1 MNNQEKNNQ
10 SLDEEFAQLQKERN
24 CLHLK
29 EKFYKQFS
37 KKKLPH
43 LDKNTQQFFYQQI
56 IKHGTDKCLCKCLN
70 SLRRVKENR
79 YYQLSQSQQAEIR
92 ELKNKLKELARTKN
106 QTNKNL
112 IKIKELLEKCK

>member
-1 MNNQEKNNQ
+1 MNNQENNQ
-10 SLDEEFAQLQKERN
+10 DPDQEFAKLQKERN

-56 IKHGTDKCLCKCLN
+56 IKHGANKCLCECLN
-70 SLRRVKENR
+70 SLRKVKENR
-79 YYQLSQSQQAEIR
+79 YYQLSQSQQAEIK
-92 ELKNKLKELARTKN
+92 ELKLKLKQLARTKN

>member
-70 SLRRVKENR
+70 SLRKVKENR
-79 YYQLSQSQQAEIR
+79 YYQLSQKYQLEIKDMTEGMR
-92 ELKNKLKELARTKN
+92 QLKLKLKQLARTKN
-106 QTNKNL
+106 QTN
-112 IKIKELLEKCK
+112 